1 MRRWF
6 AQAVVLAFML
16 PALIGLLPQLAL
28 SASSALER
36 DVLTSVC
43 GQNGSGQ
50 QDRDR
55 HSASHEHCVL
65 CGNPCPNCSPSLADA
80 TPAFGARPALAG
92 VPRAATADIMPAPL
106 QALLDASPPRGP
118 PAIS

>member
-16 PALIGLLPQLAL
+16 PAVLGLLPQPAL
-28 SASSALER
+28 SASTALER
-36 DVLTSVC
+36 DILISVC

-55 HSASHEHCVL
+55 HGASHEHCVL
-65 CGNPCPNCSPSLADA
+65 CGNPCPICSPSLTAA
-80 TPAFGARPALAG
+80 TPAFGARPGLAG
-92 VPRAATADIMPAPL
+92 VPRAATADTVPAPL
-106 QALLDASPPRGP
+106 RALLDASPPRGP